1 MAARAGSRKRIV
13 KWLRRTFLTGVL
25 VLFPVAF
32 TVYIMFRLFRW
43 VDGIL
48 APIAA
53 RHPILDT
60 PGLGLLGVVVIVFVA
75 GVLGGSFLGRTV
87 FRWVGEAFEKIPM
100 VRSLYHALRQTSEVF
115 LKEDR
120 TVFKR
125 VVIVQYPRPGIY
137 AIALETSEW
146 RFRGVD
152 GVEREFVTVFLP
164 TTPNP
169 TSGLLLLLPAEEAI
183 PSDLTIEDALK
194 LVISGGA
201 VVPPRGP
208 IDGGG
213 AARERPGA
221 VT

>member
-1 MAARAGSRKRIV
+1 M
-13 KWLRRTFLTGVL
+13 KWFKRTFLTGVL

-32 TVYIMFRLFRW
+32 TVYIMYRLFRW
-43 VDGIL
+43 VDGLL
-48 APIAA
+48 APLAA
-53 RHPILDT
+53 RHPLLDI
-60 PGLGLLGVVVIVFVA
+60 PGLGLLGVVVIVLAA

-87 FRWVGEAFEKIPM
+87 FRWVGEAFERIPM

-137 AIALETSEW
+137 AIGLETATW

-152 GVEREFVTVFLP
+152 GAEREFVTVFLP

-169 TSGLLLLLPAEEAI
+169 TSGLLLLLPAGEVIA
-183 PSDLTIEDALK
+183 SDLTIEDALQMI
-194 LVISGGA
+194 ISGGA
-201 VVPPRGP
+201 VVPPHRP
-208 IDGGG
+208 IGSGGTPGERTG
-213 AARERPGA
+213 AG
-221 VT
+221 V